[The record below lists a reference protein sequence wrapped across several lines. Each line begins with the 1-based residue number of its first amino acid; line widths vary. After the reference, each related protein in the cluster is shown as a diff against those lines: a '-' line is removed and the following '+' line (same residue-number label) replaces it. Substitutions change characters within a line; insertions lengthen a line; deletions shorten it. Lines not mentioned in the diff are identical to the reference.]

1 MERQFAVVV
10 HGDCPDF
17 RGEVREYGTVPL
29 AGKGTAAF
37 SGPIRPEKMS
47 QSATCG
53 RLPSAQPRNGHT
65 AQPAPGAANRTPR
78 AVLWIV
84 LGIALAAGP
93 SLAWAQADP
102 KPSPAAPDQLAVE
115 QQRLSDRF
123 KRFEELLL
131 RMAELSAATDP
142 RRAALLRKAVAQS
155 KERLIGVQMET
166 LVELL
171 RKDELGRALENQQ
184 AVEKD
189 LLALLD
195 LLLSENRAKRLQSE
209 KARIREY
216 LKRLSAL
223 INQQKDIQGRT
234 SGGGEPKALA
244 EEQARVA
251 DKAGGLAKEIQK
263 NEEDL
268 HPETRKGQDNGN
280 QGLPEKQPQGGEPKP
295 GSQGPKP
302 DAQGKTPAKPPGPK
316 PAEAQGQPKDQGA
329 SKPDG
334 QVPSSPPDSPPATQ
348 DHPARKRLE
357 AAESRMREA
366 ENKLQEAQRQGAF
379 EKQEEAIREL
389 EQARSALEQIL
400 RQLREEE
407 IQRVLVS
414 LEARFTKMLQM
425 QREVLDGTVRL
436 DKIPPAERTREHEIQ
451 AGRLGSREGEID
463 LEAEKAL
470 TLIRE
475 DGSAMALAEALGQ
488 VRQDIQQVADRL
500 SAAKVDKI
508 TQGLEEDVIA
518 ALDEMLQALKKAIKD
533 QEKRKQRPTPFGQ
546 GVPSDPPLIDV
557 LAELRMIRTLQLRVN
572 LRTDRYSKLIQG
584 EQAEQPDLIDALK
597 RLAERQEHIF
607 RITRD
612 LSLGKNQ

>member
-1 MERQFAVVV
+1 MQRRCPQSRA
-10 HGDCPDF
+10 GD
-17 RGEVREYGTVPL
+17 RTPL
-29 AGKGTAAF
+29 
-37 SGPIRPEKMS
+37 S
-47 QSATCG
+47 
-53 RLPSAQPRNGHT
+53 
-65 AQPAPGAANRTPR
+65 PGAVRRTPK
-78 AVLWIV
+78 ALVAPLLAIV
-84 LGIALAAGP
+84 LAAP
-93 SLAWAQADP
+93 SIVWAQGDA
-102 KPSPAAPDQLAVE
+102 KPAATAPDTLALE

-123 KRFEELLL
+123 KRFEGLIL

-155 KERLIGVQMET
+155 KERLISVQMET
-166 LVELL
+166 LVDLL

-189 LLALLD
+189 LMALLD
-195 LLLSENRAKRLQSE
+195 LLMSENRAKRLESE

-234 SGGGEPKALA
+234 AGGGEPKALA
-244 EEQARVA
+244 EEQGRAA
-251 DKAGGLAKEIQK
+251 DKAGGLAKDIQK
-263 NEEDL
+263 NEED
-268 HPETRKGQDNGN
+268 PKPATSKGQGEGE
-280 QGLPEKQPQGGEPKP
+280 QRVPVKQPQGSEPKPGSQGGEPKP
-295 GSQGPKP
+295 GSQGGEPKP
-302 DAQGKTPAKPPGPK
+302 GSQGSEPKPGAKGQKPASQAKTPAQPPGAK
-316 PAEAQGQPKDQGA
+316 PAQGQGPSKDQG
-329 SKPDG
+329 SPSPDG
-334 QVPSSPPDSPPATQ
+334 QPPSPPSEQAPAPQ
-348 DHPARKRLE
+348 DHPARQRLE

-366 ENKLQEAQRQGAF
+366 EKRLQEAQRQGAL

-425 QREVLDGTVRL
+425 QREVLDGTIRL
-436 DKIPPAERTREHEIQ
+436 DKVPQAERTREHEIQ
-451 AGRLGSREGEID
+451 AGRLSSREGEID

-470 TLIRE
+470 TLLRE

-508 TQGLEEDVIA
+508 TQGIEEDVIA
-518 ALDEMLQALKKAIKD
+518 ALDEILQALKKAIKD
-533 QEKRKQRPTPFGQ
+533 QEKRKQRTMPFGQ
-546 GVPSDPPLIDV
+546 GMPTDPPLIDA

>member
-1 MERQFAVVV
+1 MERRCPRPPSDDGV
-10 HGDCPDF
+10 HPF
-17 RGEVREYGTVPL
+17 SAAANPWRRTLFPRPL
-29 AGKGTAAF
+29 AVALLA
-37 SGPIRPEKMS
+37 IE
-47 QSATCG
+47 
-53 RLPSAQPRNGHT
+53 
-65 AQPAPGAANRTPR
+65 
-78 AVLWIV
+78 
-84 LGIALAAGP
+84 LAAAP
-93 SLAWAQADP
+93 LMVWAQDGA
-102 KPSPAAPDQLAVE
+102 KPVAAADQLALE

-123 KRFEELLL
+123 KRFEELIL

-155 KERLIGVQMET
+155 KERLIGVQMEA
-166 LVELL
+166 LVDLL

-189 LLALLD
+189 LSALLD
-195 LLLSENRAKRLQSE
+195 LLMSENRAKRLESE
-209 KARIREY
+209 KARVREY
-216 LKRLSAL
+216 LKRLAAL

-234 SGGGEPKALA
+234 AGGGEPKGLA
-244 EEQARVA
+244 EEQARAA
-251 DKAGGLAKEIQK
+251 DKAGSLAKDIQK
-263 NEEDL
+263 NEEDPK
-268 HPETRKGQDNGN
+268 PESPKGQDG
-280 QGLPEKQPQGGEPKP
+280 GDSRPPGKQAHGGQAKPSPQGA
-295 GSQGPKP
+295 KP
-302 DAQGKTPAKPPGPK
+302 DSPGQTPAPPPGPK
-316 PAEAQGQPKDQGA
+316 PPEGQGQPKDQGA
-329 SKPDG
+329 SPPDG
-334 QVPSSPPDSPPATQ
+334 QPPSPPPDSAPAPQ

-366 ENKLQEAQRQGAF
+366 EKKLHEAQRQGAL
-379 EKQEEAIREL
+379 EKQEEAIRQL

-425 QREVLDGTVRL
+425 QREVLDGTIRL
-436 DKIPPAERTREHEIQ
+436 DKIPQAERTREHEIQ

-470 TLIRE
+470 TLLRE
-475 DGSAMALAEALGQ
+475 DGSSMALAEALGQ

-508 TQGLEEDVIA
+508 TQGLEEDIIA

-533 QEKRKQRPTPFGQ
+533 QEKRKQRPMPFGQ
-546 GVPSDPPLIDV
+546 GLPTDPPLIDA

-584 EQAEQPDLIDALK
+584 EQAEQPDLIEALK